1 MNPPRP
7 RSAWHSP
14 LLRLLIVTAL
24 AVCVHGYHLG
34 TDDGAIYVPG
44 IKQVAD
50 PALYPFGAEFFQSHA
65 RLSAFSLLVGGSAR
79 LTHLSVDWVILAWY
93 VAGVFLL
100 LLAAWKLLCALFET
114 DAARWGGIAL
124 LAAAFCVPVAG
135 TALAIADPYVTSRT
149 LSTPATIFAIACF
162 VSGQRKQ
169 AALWWLCTALLHP
182 QMGFYLALFIA
193 CLAVATR
200 RAPARVGHAPA
211 ADIAGLSVLPF
222 IFEFQ
227 PARGPAREA
236 LLSRTYFFVSQWAW
250 YEWIGVFAPLAL
262 LGWLSTAD
270 LRGAR
275 PALRPLARTLVAF
288 GLLCTLAGIVLTL
301 SPRLENYTRLQPMR
315 ALHLVYVIFFLL
327 LGACVGEYALRRHVW
342 RWLALF
348 AVLAVSGVLLQNSTY
363 PASAHVEWPGAASP
377 NRWCDAFLWI
387 RGNTPKN
394 AVFALDPAYMLLPGE
409 DMHGFRAIAE
419 RSMLADAVKDS
430 GAVSLFPGLAA
441 EWKAQVQSAHGWKQF
456 QLPDFERLAGLYP
469 VTWFVTE
476 LPAPAGLPCPYRNQ
490 AVAVCRLPTVTAR

>member
-79 LTHLSVDWVILAWY
+79 LKHLSVDWLILAWY

-169 AALWWLCTALLHP
+169 AA
-182 QMGFYLALFIA
+182 
-193 CLAVATR
+193 
-200 RAPARVGHAPA
+200 
-211 ADIAGLSVLPF
+211 
-222 IFEFQ
+222 
-227 PARGPAREA
+227 
-236 LLSRTYFFVSQWAW
+236 
-250 YEWIGVFAPLAL
+250 
-262 LGWLSTAD
+262 
-270 LRGAR
+270 
-275 PALRPLARTLVAF
+275 
-288 GLLCTLAGIVLTL
+288 
-301 SPRLENYTRLQPMR
+301 
-315 ALHLVYVIFFLL
+315 
-327 LGACVGEYALRRHVW
+327 
-342 RWLALF
+342 
-348 AVLAVSGVLLQNSTY
+348 
-363 PASAHVEWPGAASP
+363 
-377 NRWCDAFLWI
+377 
-387 RGNTPKN
+387 
-394 AVFALDPAYMLLPGE
+394 
-409 DMHGFRAIAE
+409 
-419 RSMLADAVKDS
+419 
-430 GAVSLFPGLAA
+430 
-441 EWKAQVQSAHGWKQF
+441 
-456 QLPDFERLAGLYP
+456 
-469 VTWFVTE
+469 
-476 LPAPAGLPCPYRNQ
+476 
-490 AVAVCRLPTVTAR
+490 